1 MNPAP
6 HWEPFI
12 FNQHTFL
19 FHRSCFTFPLR
30 FHVPEKMVTFLF
42 DEYSFALQGPSQIDS
57 LMGSKRMTGL

>member
-42 DEYSFALQGPSQIDS
+42 DEYSFALQGPSQI
-57 LMGSKRMTGL
+57 G